1 MGIAARLE
9 IDAEQAGRFAGQG
22 FLTVQRLVDEETVAR
37 LRVRF
42 DKLFA
47 GEFETGVSPDEVNWQ
62 AGSGDETLTRQICN
76 GWRADRAI
84 AEIVLREDFGRAAAK
99 LGGWPGARVM
109 TDNVLWKPPGARP
122 LLYHQDSAYLD
133 WFRPSDLLSLWI
145 ALDET
150 SAEGGTL
157 EFAPGSHRWRRSR
170 PEGEFHG
177 PEDYRRYLLRAAAA
191 EGVANVE
198 DDIAYAEVPAGG
210 GSFHH
215 GWVWHGSGYN
225 RSSRP
230 RRTLVLHA
238 MRSDAEF
245 NPARLASGTGAI
257 YSRYK
262 HLGDNV
268 MDENYFPVIWR
279 ADGYRTPAIER
290 YVAAT

>member
-1 MGIAARLE
+1 MLE
-9 IDAEQAGRFAGQG
+9 IDAEQARRFAGQG
-22 FLTVQRLVDEETVAR
+22 FLTVKRLVDEETVAR

-157 EFAPGSHRWRRSR
+157 EFAPGSHRWRRSL

-177 PEDYRRYLLRAAAA
+177 PEDCRRYLLRAAAA

>member
-1 MGIAARLE
+1 MLE
-9 IDAEQAGRFAGQG
+9 IDAEQARRFAGQG
-22 FLTVQRLVDEETVAR
+22 FLTVKRLVDEETVAR

-245 NPARLASGTGAI
+245 NSARLASGTGAI

-262 HLGDNV
+262 RLGDNV

-279 ADGYRTPAIER
+279 EDGYRTPAIER
-290 YVAAT
+290 YVAAS

>member
-1 MGIAARLE
+1 MLE
-9 IDAEQAGRFAGQG
+9 IDAEQARRFAGQG
-22 FLTVQRLVDEETVAR
+22 FLTVKRLVDEETVAR

-47 GEFETGVSPDEVNWQ
+47 GEFETGVTPDEVNWQ

-262 HLGDNV
+262 RLGDNV